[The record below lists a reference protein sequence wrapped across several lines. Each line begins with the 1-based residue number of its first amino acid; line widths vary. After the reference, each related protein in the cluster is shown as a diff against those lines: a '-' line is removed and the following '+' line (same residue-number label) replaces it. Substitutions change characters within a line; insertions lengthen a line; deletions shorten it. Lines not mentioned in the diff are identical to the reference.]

1 MIVKIFIV
9 ALMIFVAFR
18 LVFFVKNRV
27 DISVKIKRH
36 LAYMLPIAELFIWLG
51 FMIWAARLI
60 YLAQNYFTLIAVSVF
75 TLILSIPLYVI
86 LRDFVVGNILKI
98 QNKVSEGVFI
108 EIEEIKGR
116 IKKAGY
122 LRLDLED
129 EHGNINSIPYNNIRS
144 KIISQNS
151 INQNLA
157 KVLLR
162 FSFPENTK
170 VNYITPILIRQIL
183 NTPWAAVSQT
193 PIIEK
198 AINENGQLIIEVGAY
213 ALDKS
218 YGENIQNSIDKL
230 WISGGENHH
239 SLDML

>member
-27 DISVKIKRH
+27 DISVQVKRH
-36 LAYMLPIAELFIWLG
+36 LAYMLPIAELFIWVG
-51 FMIWAARLI
+51 FIIWAARLI
-60 YLAQNYFTLIAVSVF
+60 YLSQNYFTLIAVSVVI
-75 TLILSIPLYVI
+75 LIMSIPLYVI

-98 QNKVSEGVFI
+98 QNKVSEGVFV

-116 IKKAGY
+116 IKRAGY
-122 LRLDLED
+122 LRLELED
-129 EHGNINSIPYNNIRS
+129 DRGNINSIPYNNIRS

-157 KVLLR
+157 KVVLR

-170 VNYITPILIRQIL
+170 VNYITPILKRQIL
-183 NTPWAAVSQT
+183 NTSWAAVSQA

-198 AINENGQLIIEVGAY
+198 TKIENGKLIIEVGAY
-213 ALDKS
+213 TLDRS
-218 YGENIQNSIDKL
+218 YGENIQNSVDKL
-230 WISGGENHH
+230 WTSGE
-239 SLDML
+239 